1 MTISEF
7 VGCACIAYGP
17 LLAMF
22 VFTIMQDPIRIII
35 LIAAAFF
42 WLVSLLL
49 SSVFWFIL
57 PLKNTLIFGVVMSV
71 LFQEFFRYLI
81 YRLLRKAEA
90 GLKKVSVPDTNIE
103 ITNNKHVL
111 AYVAG
116 LGFGTMS
123 GAFALVN
130 VLADISGPATMGLKG
145 SSSLF
150 TIISAVLTSCFVLLH
165 TFWGVIFF
173 NAIDTH
179 NHMQLAWVVGS
190 HLLVSS
196 VTLFNSRMLYFS
208 SVIPAITVLV
218 CSAYMAFMICGGSCR
233 KCKVVC
239 GRGGGGAQ
247 GDVTPSPSNSAT

>member
-1 MTISEF
+1 MTFSEF
-7 VGCACIAYGP
+7 VGCTCIAYGP

-49 SSVFWFIL
+49 SSIIWFIL
-57 PLKNTLIFGVVMSV
+57 PLKNTLIFGVILSV

-90 GLKKVSVPDTNIE
+90 GLKKVTVPDTNIE

-150 TIISAVLTSCFVLLH
+150 TVISAILTCCFVLLH

-173 NAIDTH
+173 NAVDTKNYIH
-179 NHMQLAWVVGS
+179 IGWVLGS
-190 HLLVSS
+190 HVLVSS
-196 VTLFNSRMLYFS
+196 VTLFNAKMLYFS
-208 SVIPAITVLV
+208 SVIPTVLV
-218 CSAYMAFMICGGSCR
+218 MVCSGYMAFRICGGTLNR
-233 KCKVVC
+233 CKSGLVC
-239 GRGGGGAQ
+239 GRGAEERRGSSSPTTS
-247 GDVTPSPSNSAT
+247 VT